1 MVVMILAT
9 YWAMQVI
16 RQGRTVDRIHRTTT
30 RLNIFR
36 RDPVYAF
43 SALTLR
49 AALGLLL
56 FAYSYPLSVTYL
68 GLPPL
73 SAFDVATLG
82 AAIAISLAIFIL
94 PLYRM
99 HRRLGDE
106 KQRLLLDAD
115 ERYSLLVDRFNGQLD
130 KGKFTDLESTGR
142 AIATLTT
149 QRDSLAKVS
158 TWPWRPETL
167 RSLLST
173 IAAPIILYL
182 ASRLLGRLIGV

>member
-1 MVVMILAT
+1 
-9 YWAMQVI
+9 VI
-16 RQGRTVDRIHRTTT
+16 
-30 RLNIFR
+30 
-36 RDPVYAF
+36 
-43 SALTLR
+43 
-49 AALGLLL
+49 
-56 FAYSYPLSVTYL
+56 YL

-73 SAFDVATLG
+73 SAIDVFTLG
-82 AAIAISLAIFIL
+82 AAMAISLAIFIL

-115 ERYSLLVDRFNGQLD
+115 ERYSLLVDRLNRQLD
-130 KGKFTDLESTGR
+130 KGKFTDLESTGS
-142 AIATLTT
+142 AIATFTA

-158 TWPWRPETL
+158 TWHWRPETL

-182 ASRLLGRLIGV
+182 VSRLLGRLIGV

>member
-1 MVVMILAT
+1 
-9 YWAMQVI
+9 
-16 RQGRTVDRIHRTTT
+16 
-30 RLNIFR
+30 
-36 RDPVYAF
+36 
-43 SALTLR
+43 
-49 AALGLLL
+49 
-56 FAYSYPLSVTYL
+56 L

-73 SAFDVATLG
+73 SAIDVAALG
-82 AAIAISLAIFIL
+82 GAIAISLAIFIL

-115 ERYSLLVDRFNGQLD
+115 DRYSLLVDRFNGQLD
-130 KGKFTDLESTGR
+130 KGKFTHLESTGR
-142 AIATLTT
+142 AIATLNT